1 MIYRRRRSLFRTTE
15 ARGDRRVVEYS
26 FVRTRRAV
34 YIFAMALISFA
45 AVLLLSETNRADLW
59 TLRIDEVELASG
71 DRDF

>member
-15 ARGDRRVVEYS
+15 ARGDRRVVEYPLA
-26 FVRTRRAV
+26 RTRRAV

-45 AVLLLSETNRADLW
+45 AVLLLSETNRTDLW

-71 DRDF
+71 DRDC